1 MGTDQNPRIARRS
14 LPRLSR
20 SRTLGEQRSKSW
32 VLLPASFESG
42 EARAVRTA
50 DLHIDRERLAELCR
64 RFGVSKLEV
73 FGSFA
78 TGDADASS
86 DIDVLVTFAPG
97 EAAGLGVV
105 EFQQAL
111 EELLGR
117 SVDLLTRESVERS
130 ANKYFRRFALRSTEP
145 LYEAA

>member
-1 MGTDQNPRIARRS
+1 MGALAR
-14 LPRLSR
+14 
-20 SRTLGEQRSKSW
+20 Q
-32 VLLPASFESG
+32 FESG
-42 EARAVRTA
+42 ETRAVRTT
-50 DLHIDRERLAELCR
+50 DLQIDRERLTELCQ

-78 TGDADASS
+78 TGEADTSS
-86 DIDVLVTFAPG
+86 DLDVLVTFAPG

-111 EELLGR
+111 EDLFGR
-117 SVDLLTRESVERS
+117 PVDVLTRQSVERS

-145 LYEAA
+145 LYERA

>member
-1 MGTDQNPRIARRS
+1 
-14 LPRLSR
+14 
-20 SRTLGEQRSKSW
+20 
-32 VLLPASFESG
+32 
-42 EARAVRTA
+42 VRTA
-50 DLHIDRERLAELCR
+50 DLQIDRERLAELCQ

-78 TGDADASS
+78 TGDADALS
-86 DIDVLVTFAPG
+86 DIDLLVTFSSG

-111 EELLGR
+111 EDLLGR
-117 SVDLLTRESVERS
+117 AVDLLTRDSVERS

>member
-1 MGTDQNPRIARRS
+1 MRTD
-14 LPRLSR
+14 
-20 SRTLGEQRSKSW
+20 
-32 VLLPASFESG
+32 
-42 EARAVRTA
+42 
-50 DLHIDRERLAELCR
+50 DLHIDRERLADLCQ

-97 EAAGLGVV
+97 EAAGLGIV

-111 EELLGR
+111 EVVLGR

-130 ANKYFRRFALRSTEP
+130 SNKYFRRFALRSTEP

>member
-1 MGTDQNPRIARRS
+1 M
-14 LPRLSR
+14 
-20 SRTLGEQRSKSW
+20 
-32 VLLPASFESG
+32 
-42 EARAVRTA
+42 VRTA

-73 FGSFA
+73 FGSFSI
-78 TGDADASS
+78 GDADASS
-86 DIDVLVTFAPG
+86 DIDLLVTFAPG
-97 EAAGLGVV
+97 EAAGLGIV

-111 EELLGR
+111 EDLLGR
-117 SVDLLTRESVERS
+117 SVDLLTRDSVERS